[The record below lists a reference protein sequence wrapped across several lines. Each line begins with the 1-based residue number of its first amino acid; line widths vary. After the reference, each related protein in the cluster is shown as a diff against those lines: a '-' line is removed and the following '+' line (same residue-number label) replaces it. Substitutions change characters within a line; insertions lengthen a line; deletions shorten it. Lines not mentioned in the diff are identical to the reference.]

1 MTLTQRILNSDPG
14 IRVDEIVEAQALTQ
28 LPPRIGQRFA
38 DKVIKWRNDREVWGL
53 SFDLI
58 RSTYIPHGS
67 MKGHHLADRPDYLGM
82 SDADGEWVLVK
93 EVEGTLTHELGHA
106 VFGCYEQFY
115 GPTRYQE
122 LRKALK
128 HASKREGLAS
138 TYGGADLHEVFSENM
153 RLWMADPRRFERE
166 YPAQARVLA
175 HTLQAVEEGLRG

>member
-82 SDADGEWVLVK
+82 SDADI
-93 EVEGTLTHELGHA
+93 A
-106 VFGCYEQFY
+106 
-115 GPTRYQE
+115 
-122 LRKALK
+122 
-128 HASKREGLAS
+128 
-138 TYGGADLHEVFSENM
+138 
-153 RLWMADPRRFERE
+153 
-166 YPAQARVLA
+166 
-175 HTLQAVEEGLRG
+175 GLREDKVI